1 MYLNVLDALDFL
13 SESFD
18 IEDDT
23 NAFSKTGALTIKSS
37 SGSSGGLAAALGIR
51 REDSLDSD
59 EFPHDSSCDSHLR
72 EDSGD
77 SSSEEGTDEK
87 DDIVQVNEMMKAN
100 CDIANSDTCL
110 INNKDVGVIKGAVK
124 VKHKKSKDNLTTD
137 KVNEIEEV
145 KNSVSEWIESVNKID
160 GTPVGEDIVKMKD
173 NVEMVGEDLVKMTDN
188 IATSVAAGTEV
199 PAATDVSRL
208 STNLHEHVSEHQ
220 HQKNHP
226 SPKLQQY
233 ESHLQGPM
241 SLSGQY
247 PVSQMGDP
255 SQQNYMANTPSRYS
269 KSQTPDPSQQNNM
282 TNTPSGYSNSQAP
295 DPIQQNYMTNT
306 PSGYPSGMLVQQQHL
321 HEKLAQYHANTLQ
334 NVEKNPSHV
343 HQSEHCIS
351 TVHDNSNKPS
361 QIHIQNMGNIPITSN
376 PVTTG
381 PSPSWSISQ
390 ENPSDRV
397 AVTPTPGIPL
407 GPSPS
412 WASNETPSSRT
423 LPEPHILSPNIGHQ
437 TTEYTAN
444 ISPVSALSIL
454 NTNNLSVVGSANSL
468 VTNPYPIVTENPVEA
483 KTPLTTLPVTNNNQF
498 NVGPSSNYDNQQTVL
513 PVQAP
518 PGFPAPFNTY
528 QMFPADLGSP
538 AKHEALK
545 KDSMYSSHFTEKMV
559 SKICHSAK
567 IVNEQ

>member
-1 MYLNVLDALDFL
+1 MYLNVIIDALDFL

-59 EFPHDSSCDSHLR
+59 EFPHDSSCDSHPR

-77 SSSEEGTDEK
+77 SSSEEGTEEK
-87 DDIVQVNEMMKAN
+87 DDIVQVSEMMKAN
-100 CDIANSDTCL
+100 CDITNSG
-110 INNKDVGVIKGAVK
+110 IVNNKDVGVIKGAVK

-160 GTPVGEDIVKMKD
+160 GTPVGEDIVKMKE
-173 NVEMVGEDLVKMTDN
+173 NLEMNGEDLVKMTDN

-233 ESHLQGPM
+233 ESQLKGPI

-247 PVSQMGDP
+247 PVSQMPDP
-255 SQQNYMANTPSRYS
+255 PQQNYM
-269 KSQTPDPSQQNNM
+269 
-282 TNTPSGYSNSQAP
+282 TNTLSAYSNSQAP
-295 DPIQQNYMTNT
+295 DPSKQNYMTNT

-321 HEKLAQYHANTLQ
+321 HEKLAQYHASTLQ
-334 NVEKNPSHV
+334 NVETNPSHV

-351 TVHDNSNKPS
+351 AVHDTSNKPS
-361 QIHIQNMGNIPITSN
+361 QIHIQNMGNNPITSN
-376 PVTTG
+376 PVV
-381 PSPSWSISQ
+381 SSAPSWSISQ
-390 ENPSDRV
+390 ENPSDRG
-397 AVTPTPGIPL
+397 AVTPTPGIPS
-407 GPSPS
+407 GPSPL
-412 WASNETPSSRT
+412 WAASETPSGRT
-423 LPEPHILSPNIGHQ
+423 LPGPHVLSPNIGPQ

-454 NTNNLSVVGSANSL
+454 NTNNSSVVGSANGL
-468 VTNPYPIVTENPVEA
+468 VTNPYPVVTENPVEA
-483 KTPLTTLPVTNNNQF
+483 KDQRTTLPVTNSNQF
-498 NVGPSSNYDNQQTVL
+498 NVGPSSNYDSQQTVL
-513 PVQAP
+513 PVQTP

-528 QMFPADLGSP
+528 QMFPTDLGSP

-559 SKICHSAK
+559 CRSCHRPRLEYYISALS
-567 IVNEQ
+567 

>member
-1 MYLNVLDALDFL
+1 MILDALDFL

-59 EFPHDSSCDSHLR
+59 EFPHDSSCDSHPR

-87 DDIVQVNEMMKAN
+87 DDIVQVSEMMKAN
-100 CDIANSDTCL
+100 CDTANSD
-110 INNKDVGVIKGAVK
+110 IVKNKDVGVIKGMVK

-145 KNSVSEWIESVNKID
+145 KNSVFEWIESVNKVD
-160 GTPVGEDIVKMKD
+160 GTPVGEDIVKMKE

-188 IATSVAAGTEV
+188 IATSVAAGSEV
-199 PAATDVSRL
+199 PAATDISRL

-233 ESHLQGPM
+233 ESQLQGPI

-247 PVSQMGDP
+247 PVSQVQDP
-255 SQQNYMANTPSRYS
+255 SQQNY
-269 KSQTPDPSQQNNM
+269 M
-282 TNTPSGYSNSQAP
+282 TNTPSGYSNSQGP
-295 DPIQQNYMTNT
+295 DPSQQNYMTNTLSGYPKSQVPDPSQQNYMTNT
-306 PSGYPSGMLVQQQHL
+306 PSGYSSSMLVQQQHL
-321 HEKLAQYHANTLQ
+321 HEKLAQYHASSLQ
-334 NVEKNPSHV
+334 NVETNPSHV
-343 HQSEHCIS
+343 HQSENCIS
-351 TVHDNSNKPS
+351 TVHDTSNKPS

-381 PSPSWSISQ
+381 PSPSWSVSQ
-390 ENPSDRV
+390 ENPSDRG

-412 WASNETPSSRT
+412 WASNENPSGRT
-423 LPEPHILSPNIGHQ
+423 LPGPHVLSSNIGPQ

-454 NTNNLSVVGSANSL
+454 NTNSSSVVGSANSL
-468 VTNPYPIVTENPVEA
+468 VTNPYPIVTENPAEA
-483 KTPLTTLPVTNNNQF
+483 KTPLTALPVTNSNQF

-518 PGFPAPFNTY
+518 PGFQAPFNTY
-528 QMFPADLGSP
+528 QMFPANLGSP

-545 KDSMYSSHFTEKMV
+545 KDSMYSSQFTEKMV
-559 SKICHSAK
+559 SEICHNSPRL
-567 IVNEQ
+567 EW

>member
-1 MYLNVLDALDFL
+1 MIKYHDVIQDALDSL

-59 EFPHDSSCDSHLR
+59 EFPHDSSCDSHPR

-87 DDIVQVNEMMKAN
+87 DDIVQVSEMMKAN
-100 CDIANSDTCL
+100 CDITNSD
-110 INNKDVGVIKGAVK
+110 IVNNKDVGVIKGAVK

-160 GTPVGEDIVKMKD
+160 GTPVGEDIVKMKE

-188 IATSVAAGTEV
+188 IATSVAAGTGV

-226 SPKLQQY
+226 SSKLQQY
-233 ESHLQGPM
+233 ESQLQGPI

-247 PVSQMGDP
+247 PVSQMPDP
-255 SQQNYMANTPSRYS
+255 SQQNYMTNTPLGYS
-269 KSQTPDPSQQNNM
+269 KSQEPDPS
-282 TNTPSGYSNSQAP
+282 
-295 DPIQQNYMTNT
+295 QQNYMTNT
-306 PSGYPSGMLVQQQHL
+306 PSGYPSSMLVQQQHL
-321 HEKLAQYHANTLQ
+321 HKKLAQYHASTLQ
-334 NVEKNPSHV
+334 NVENNPSHV

-351 TVHDNSNKPS
+351 TIHDTSNKPS
-361 QIHIQNMGNIPITSN
+361 QIHIQNMGNNPIPSN
-376 PVTTG
+376 PVVSSA
-381 PSPSWSISQ
+381 PPPAWSVSQ
-390 ENPSDRV
+390 ENPSDRG
-397 AVTPTPGIPL
+397 AVTPTPSIPS

-423 LPEPHILSPNIGHQ
+423 LPGPHILSPNIGPQ
-437 TTEYTAN
+437 TTEYQAN

-454 NTNNLSVVGSANSL
+454 NTNNSSVVGSANSF
-468 VTNPYPIVTENPVEA
+468 VTNPYPIVTENPVQT
-483 KTPLTTLPVTNNNQF
+483 KTPLTTLPVTNSNQF
-498 NVGPSSNYDNQQTVL
+498 NIDPNTDYDNQQTVL

-518 PGFPAPFNTY
+518 PGFQAPFNAY
-528 QMFPADLGSP
+528 QMFPADLGLP
-538 AKHEALK
+538 AKQEALK
-545 KDSMYSSHFTEKMV
+545 KDSMYTSPFAEKMV
-559 SKICHSAK
+559 SKICHSAR
-567 IVNEQ
+567 IQ

>member
-59 EFPHDSSCDSHLR
+59 EFPHDSSCDSHPR

-100 CDIANSDTCL
+100 CDITNSDTCL

-233 ESHLQGPM
+233 ESQLQGPI

-247 PVSQMGDP
+247 PVSQVQDP
-255 SQQNYMANTPSRYS
+255 SQQNYM
-269 KSQTPDPSQQNNM
+269 
-282 TNTPSGYSNSQAP
+282 TNTPSGYPNSQAL
-295 DPIQQNYMTNT
+295 DPSQQNYMTNT

-321 HEKLAQYHANTLQ
+321 HEKLAQYHASTLQ
-334 NVEKNPSHV
+334 NVETNPSHV

-351 TVHDNSNKPS
+351 TINNTSNKPS
-361 QIHIQNMGNIPITSN
+361 QIHIQNMGNIPNTSN
-376 PVTTG
+376 PVIPSA
-381 PSPSWSISQ
+381 PSPSWLVTQ
-390 ENPSDRV
+390 ENTSDRV
-397 AVTPTPGIPL
+397 VVTPTPGIPS
-407 GPSPS
+407 GPSPL
-412 WASNETPSSRT
+412 WAASETPSSRT
-423 LPEPHILSPNIGHQ
+423 LPGPHVLSPNIGPQ

-454 NTNNLSVVGSANSL
+454 NTNSSSVVGSANSL
-468 VTNPYPIVTENPVEA
+468 VTNSYPIVTENPAEA
-483 KTPLTTLPVTNNNQF
+483 KTPLTALPVTNSNQF
-498 NVGPSSNYDNQQTVL
+498 NVGPSSNYDNQQSVL

-518 PGFPAPFNTY
+518 PGFQAPFNTY

-559 SKICHSAK
+559 SRTCHRPRL
-567 IVNEQ
+567 E